1 MAEDLRS
8 FPRRPAGGRHSSRSL
23 IVVVTSDRMRQVG
36 FPEADSWPLIRSE
49 RQLLVAPNA
58 GQANH
63 PRRADRGTAPRRVH
77 HVAVGRGPVRL
88 RHHLDTDLAA
98 ALGRPPQPGPW
109 TADVRDKVGA
119 AVPGLLRGWVVEPP
133 ANQLA
138 LAALA
143 AAFPERGQAR
153 RGQIAE
159 LTAGQAGTQTGAY
172 GNLAL
177 LLLAGDVGGTLAA
190 RPRSHCVE

>member
-1 MAEDLRS
+1 
-8 FPRRPAGGRHSSRSL
+8 
-23 IVVVTSDRMRQVG
+23 
-36 FPEADSWPLIRSE
+36 
-49 RQLLVAPNA
+49 
-58 GQANH
+58 
-63 PRRADRGTAPRRVH
+63 
-77 HVAVGRGPVRL
+77 
-88 RHHLDTDLAA
+88 
-98 ALGRPPQPGPW
+98 
-109 TADVRDKVGA
+109 
-119 AVPGLLRGWVVEPP
+119 VPGLLRGWVVEPP